1 LLDATPAR
9 PTGHLAYRG
18 LIPAERLARGLRS
31 NSVQVWLGARMHV
44 VSYPV
49 RSGEWINVVAVVHGR
64 LGEGH
69 GGDEAQRWSQDACA
83 EDLLAAS
90 GPLARELHAL
100 IDACPGWTLWALHDR
115 PELRA
120 PCELACGP
128 VALLGDAAHPMRP
141 YLSQGAGMAL
151 EDAWT
156 LGLLAD
162 RYQANTDW
170 AALFARYA
178 AHRWARNARVQRSS
192 LNNGRAY
199 HARGLLRWGRNV
211 AMKLL
216 GERLLA
222 NHWLYSGPP
231 RPPVLP

>member
-1 LLDATPAR
+1 MAGANSATFAWARRRWRVTGTPTPAFTAPTCIGCCSR
-9 PTGHLAYRG
+9 PCSCKR
-18 LIPAERLARGLRS
+18 P
-31 NSVQVWLGARMHV
+31 
-44 VSYPV
+44 
-49 RSGEWINVVAVVHGR
+49 
-64 LGEGH
+64 
-69 GGDEAQRWSQDACA
+69 QRF
-83 EDLLAAS
+83 AS
-90 GPLARELHAL
+90 GPLARGLHAL

-115 PELRA
+115 PEVRG
-120 PCELACGP
+120 PCELARGP

-156 LGLLAD
+156 LGLLAE
-162 RYQANTDW
+162 RYRANPDW

-178 AHRWARNARVQRSS
+178 AHRWARNARVQRTS

-199 HARGLLRWGRNV
+199 HARGPLRWGRNV
-211 AMKLL
+211 AMTLL

-231 RPPVLP
+231 RPPLLP

>member
-1 LLDATPAR
+1 MAR
-9 PTGHLAYRG
+9 
-18 LIPAERLARGLRS
+18 
-31 NSVQVWLGARMHV
+31 
-44 VSYPV
+44 
-49 RSGEWINVVAVVHGR
+49 
-64 LGEGH
+64 
-69 GGDEAQRWSQDACA
+69 
-83 EDLLAAS
+83 
-90 GPLARELHAL
+90 
-100 IDACPGWTLWALHDR
+100 
-115 PELRA
+115 
-120 PCELACGP
+120 GP

-156 LGLLAD
+156 LGLLAE
-162 RYQANTDW
+162 RCQANTDW
-170 AALFARYA
+170 TALFTRYA

-199 HARGLLRWGRNV
+199 HARGPLRWGRNV
-211 AMKLL
+211 AMTLL

>member
-1 LLDATPAR
+1 MAR
-9 PTGHLAYRG
+9 
-18 LIPAERLARGLRS
+18 
-31 NSVQVWLGARMHV
+31 
-44 VSYPV
+44 
-49 RSGEWINVVAVVHGR
+49 
-64 LGEGH
+64 
-69 GGDEAQRWSQDACA
+69 
-83 EDLLAAS
+83 
-90 GPLARELHAL
+90 
-100 IDACPGWTLWALHDR
+100 
-115 PELRA
+115 
-120 PCELACGP
+120 GP

-170 AALFARYA
+170 SALFARYA

-199 HARGLLRWGRNV
+199 HARGLFRWGRNV

-222 NHWLYSGPP
+222 NHWLYSGPA
-231 RPPVLP
+231 RPPLMSQEVV